1 MFDSDD
7 ISLDGLE
14 QELEERSSRKNERK
28 QNQTEN
34 EETIKFQQL

>member
-14 QELEERSSRKNERK
+14 QELEDRSSRKNERK